1 MRFKVS
7 IFLTLSVLVLSA
19 LISGCGTSLF
29 SSKPVEYQKAE
40 VLFEATSP
48 SALQEGQKLQI
59 EFLDDVTGLA
69 FNPQRFDMIQ
79 KDERT
84 FYYKTTLTL
93 HSNVKYRYIKGGQN
107 VTVELNPGGEQI
119 RFRLLSINDPIT
131 VSDSIA
137 AWPEEPFS
145 GETGTIAGQFYDK
158 ANNTPLPNL
167 LVTAQGIQAITAS
180 DGSFRLQGVNAGTH
194 LITVMALDG
203 SYNDFQ
209 QQAVV
214 AGNAITPVY
223 VGLEKRPLVNV
234 TFEAI
239 LPEGLAPST
248 ELRIAS
254 NMYSLGNLYSDV
266 YAGSTLLSADLP
278 VMQKLANGTYSLTL
292 ALPAG
297 AYFNYKYSLGD
308 GFWNGELNSGSTFEV
323 REFIVPDS
331 NTTQKDTISAFQA
344 PNSGLVTFNVTVP
357 ASTPVEDIVTI
368 QFNPFDWLAP
378 IPMTRVDATHWTFVL
393 YNPQG
398 YFGQTS
404 FRFCRN
410 NVCDLTHEIEPQGN
424 GQSRV
429 LIPGADPQT
438 IQATVDNWQLLYPSI
453 NPTTVT
459 TEPQGSSPRT
469 DFITGFEVD
478 PSFAPLLRSTQ
489 ATLFSS
495 ISAMGANWAV
505 LQPTW
510 TATSINPPYLD
521 PIPGKDL
528 LWPDLLTQVETVRK
542 AGLSVALFPRVDFPN
557 GVTLYWQSSDKDPAW
572 WQHWFDGYHRFIL
585 ESADAANL
593 SGAAAIILGDPGVKA
608 SFSGGTL
615 SDGSSSNSPST
626 SDDQWRQL
634 VTDIRARYSGP
645 VIGAVEISEGS
656 TELPAWFDS
665 VDAIYMIVHPVVSAD
680 SASDFRLTFEEVD
693 AFFENSIK
701 PVSEGAGKPILIGLS
716 VPSTTD
722 AYLGCGASG
731 VNCDEDTSA
740 VGNADNLDLDLQ
752 ARITNAAIMSAS
764 SKSYINGFFSRG
776 YQAAG
781 SLQDASDSVHGKP
794 ANDVLW
800 YWYHF
805 LGGKAQ

>member
-69 FNPQRFDMIQ
+69 FNPLRFDMIQ
-79 KDERT
+79 KGERT

-119 RFRLLSINDPIT
+119 RFRLLNIDDPIT

-203 SYNDFQ
+203 SYKDFQ

-266 YAGSTLLSADLP
+266 YAGSTILSADLP

-308 GFWNGELNSGSTFEV
+308 GFWNSELTSGSTFEV

-331 NTTQKDTISAFQA
+331 NTIQKDTIRAFQA

-378 IPMTRVDATHWTFVL
+378 IPMARVDATHWTFVL

-398 YFGQTS
+398 Y
-404 FRFCRN
+404 
-410 NVCDLTHEIEPQGN
+410 
-424 GQSRV
+424 
-429 LIPGADPQT
+429 
-438 IQATVDNWQLLYPSI
+438 
-453 NPTTVT
+453 
-459 TEPQGSSPRT
+459 
-469 DFITGFEVD
+469 
-478 PSFAPLLRSTQ
+478 
-489 ATLFSS
+489 
-495 ISAMGANWAV
+495 
-505 LQPTW
+505 
-510 TATSINPPYLD
+510 
-521 PIPGKDL
+521 
-528 LWPDLLTQVETVRK
+528 
-542 AGLSVALFPRVDFPN
+542 
-557 GVTLYWQSSDKDPAW
+557 
-572 WQHWFDGYHRFIL
+572 
-585 ESADAANL
+585 
-593 SGAAAIILGDPGVKA
+593 
-608 SFSGGTL
+608 
-615 SDGSSSNSPST
+615 
-626 SDDQWRQL
+626 
-634 VTDIRARYSGP
+634 
-645 VIGAVEISEGS
+645 
-656 TELPAWFDS
+656 
-665 VDAIYMIVHPVVSAD
+665 
-680 SASDFRLTFEEVD
+680 
-693 AFFENSIK
+693 
-701 PVSEGAGKPILIGLS
+701 
-716 VPSTTD
+716 
-722 AYLGCGASG
+722 
-731 VNCDEDTSA
+731 
-740 VGNADNLDLDLQ
+740 
-752 ARITNAAIMSAS
+752 
-764 SKSYINGFFSRG
+764 
-776 YQAAG
+776 
-781 SLQDASDSVHGKP
+781 
-794 ANDVLW
+794 
-800 YWYHF
+800 
-805 LGGKAQ
+805 